1 MGEPSLRGMYHDR
14 EPCAFRREKKVRFFP
29 VRPHGHTQ
37 LPNEA
42 DLRVLS
48 RPLTNIQRSLRALRE
63 AGTLPR
69 GRSGCALMALLAPLL
84 AWSGSTRLPPGGLGL
99 IPCRTAA
106 RAVRL
111 GVWRMC
117 AEDAAPA
124 TAPAPTPVADVLLM
138 DAMEALRNDDIDLAI
153 ATMSKARAQ
162 TEQDRNAPI
171 GSERSTLLALVQA
184 RVDAAEA
191 KRNLATSTKR
201 EQSFAANATMEGDK
215 IVSQVSGAIVR
226 KDFAEAHELLQRARR
241 CFADAGGVVERDREY
256 LLGNLFAS
264 LRAEQERV
272 ARVKELLRQK
282 ELVERARAK
291 KKTDALG
298 LGDEDEDVQ
307 FTLK

>member
-1 MGEPSLRGMYHDR
+1 M
-14 EPCAFRREKKVRFFP
+14 
-29 VRPHGHTQ
+29 
-37 LPNEA
+37 
-42 DLRVLS
+42 VL
-48 RPLTNIQRSLRALRE
+48 A
-63 AGTLPR
+63 
-69 GRSGCALMALLAPLL
+69 ALLAPLL
-84 AWSGSTRLPPGGLGL
+84 AWSVPTRLPPGGFGL
-99 IPCRTAA
+99 TPCRTAA
-106 RAVRL
+106 RDGVRL

-117 AEDAAPA
+117 TEDAAPA
-124 TAPAPTPVADVLLM
+124 PAPAPAPTPLADVLLM
-138 DAMEALRNDDIDLAI
+138 DAMEALRNDDVDLAI

-191 KRNLATSTKR
+191 KRNLATSTQR

-215 IVSQVSGAIVR
+215 VISQVSSAIVR
-226 KDFAEAHELLQRARR
+226 KDFAEAHELLQSARR

-256 LLGNLFAS
+256 VLGNLFAS

-282 ELVERARAK
+282 ELVDLARARK
-291 KKTDALG
+291 KADAFG

-307 FTLK
+307 FTLR